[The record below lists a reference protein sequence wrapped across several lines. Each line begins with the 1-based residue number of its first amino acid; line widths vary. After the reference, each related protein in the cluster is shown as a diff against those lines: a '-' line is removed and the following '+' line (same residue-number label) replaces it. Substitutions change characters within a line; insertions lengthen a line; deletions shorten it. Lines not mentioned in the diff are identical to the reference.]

1 MKSTRKKTT
10 TLSLKYVC
18 QLMLFLSINRHPSKE
33 EQQVLTQKL
42 ELNQTKVSSHAAIMD
57 AQNSYCQWL

>member
-1 MKSTRKKTT
+1 MQIFK
-10 TLSLKYVC
+10 L
-18 QLMLFLSINRHPSKE
+18 INKHPSEE